1 MGNLHY
7 TYCKT
12 DVDDIYIY
20 GLDSIYRNVIGLGL
34 GLGLGLLTCALNLN
48 CHKQVQLH
56 LQKWTVFTLAVLL
69 HHLRKCLHTVCTY
82 LTLSIMGETESLSM
96 PTRDA

>member
-12 DVDDIYIY
+12 DVDDIYILY
-20 GLDSIYRNVIGLGL
+20 GLDSIYRNVIGM
-34 GLGLGLLTCALNLN
+34 LTCALNLN

-69 HHLRKCLHTVCTY
+69 HHLHKCLYTVCTY
-82 LTLSIMGETESLSM
+82 LTLCIIGETESVSM